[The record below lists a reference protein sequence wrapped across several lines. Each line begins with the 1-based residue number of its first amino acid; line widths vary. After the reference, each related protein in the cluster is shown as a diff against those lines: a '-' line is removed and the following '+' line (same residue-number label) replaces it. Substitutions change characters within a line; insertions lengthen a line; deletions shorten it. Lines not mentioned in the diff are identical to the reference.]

1 MTIRSGRDL
10 PLLAFG
16 LALLLGGSVYAQ
28 EPPAQAAPAGAQTE
42 GQAGAE
48 TGAQT
53 PQNTDG
59 APGQKTEQAPDK
71 PPEDGFRMGAFTFK
85 PSGRVKLDVIRDFKP
100 IGSEDSFDT
109 RTIPV
114 DGSEGTN
121 SNVHAKETRLNLDI
135 RGMAD
140 DRELRMFIET
150 DFYGTSSVLR
160 LRHAYGSYG
169 GLLAG
174 QTWSTFMDEDNMP
187 RTIDFESPTS
197 FASIRQAQVRWTQK
211 LAKPVTWSV
220 ALEDNKSTITIP
232 TIVPGKAE
240 YPMPDVVTRFRFDVP
255 QGHVTTS
262 AFLGQ
267 ARFRPTEGDAD
278 SVTLWGSMLSVKI
291 APFKDESPYKGDSVY
306 GVLTVGEGI
315 GRYRGGITA
324 IPDDTGAMHAV
335 GGSAFMGG
343 YEHFWNA
350 KWSTN
355 ATFSVGTAWDQ
366 DFYDESVTRELTY
379 GAVNLL
385 YWFLGERAWTGVEYL
400 YGNLEV
406 FGEVGNNGTAHRIQY
421 AVRFNLP

>member
-1 MTIRSGRDL
+1 MITRPRRAVWS
-10 PLLAFG
+10 LACGVVLFASTG
-16 LALLLGGSVYAQ
+16 LYA
-28 EPPAQAAPAGAQTE
+28 EPQQAPANPPDQTPP
-42 GQAGAE
+42 
-48 TGAQT
+48 TQT

-59 APGQKTEQAPDK
+59 ASGQKPPEHVADK
-71 PPEDGFRMGAFTFK
+71 PPEDGFRMGGFVFK
-85 PSGRVKLDVIRDFKP
+85 PGGRVKLDVIRDFKP
-100 IGSEDSFDT
+100 MGSEDSFDT

-140 DRELRMFIET
+140 NRELRMFIET

-174 QTWSTFMDEDNMP
+174 QTWSTFMDDDNMP
-187 RTIDFESPTS
+187 RTIDFESPTA

-211 LAKPVTWSV
+211 LAKPVTWSI
-220 ALEDNKSTITIP
+220 ALEDNKSSITLP
-232 TIVPGKAE
+232 DVPGKAE
-240 YPMPDVVTRFRFDVP
+240 YPMPDLVTRFRFELP
-255 QGHVTTS
+255 KGHATTS

-267 ARFRPTEGDAD
+267 ARFRPTDGDPD
-278 SVTLWGSMLSVKI
+278 TVQLWGSMISLKF
-291 APFKDESPYKGDSVY
+291 APFSDRESPYKDDSIY
-306 GVLTVGEGI
+306 GVFTVGQGI

-324 IPDDTGAMHAV
+324 VPDDTGQLHAA
-335 GGSAFMGG
+335 GGTAFMGG

-350 KWSTN
+350 RWSTN
-355 ATFSVGTAWDQ
+355 AVYSIGGTWDEP
-366 DFYDESVTRELTY
+366 FYDESINKSLTY

-400 YGNLEV
+400 YGHREV
-406 FGEVGNNGTAHRIQY
+406 FGTGGAASGPDGSAHRIQY